1 MAIYYE
7 NGLWLGLFRD
17 DFREEDL
24 KVEEKQIQVRK
35 GWWRQRC
42 GHVVHVTP
50 VTYENGGG
58 YRWEC
63 VISVYYDNG
72 RTEAEYEGDE
82 DLVEFL
88 GEEIEVRRVR

>member
-42 GHVVHVTP
+42 GHVVP
-50 VTYENGGG
+50 
-58 YRWEC
+58 
-63 VISVYYDNG
+63 ISLLSTMTEDDLERLGLTFNKTTQSDNK
-72 RTEAEYEGDE
+72 T
-82 DLVEFL
+82 
-88 GEEIEVRRVR
+88 